1 MESQDAFYRST
12 LPWINILWNEAFF
25 QLHLLCAD
33 VTFLPGIGS
42 FLQLF
47 FCQLEKKRLVLSAL
61 IPTSP
66 GTFLKSLLLES
77 QLRVNDSVS

>member
-12 LPWINILWNEAFF
+12 LPWINTLWNEAFF
-25 QLHLLCAD
+25 QLHLLCVD
-33 VTFLPGIGS
+33 VTFLPG
-42 FLQLF
+42 F
-47 FCQLEKKRLVLSAL
+47 FCQLDKNWLLLSAL

-66 GTFLKSLLLES
+66 GTFLKSLLLEN